1 MKHENFAPPEYKEGL
16 EADAVCQQCG
26 TVNPEGTLIC
36 KTCGNNL
43 RDQRLLRM
51 QADHIM
57 EADNEGGERSVF
69 MLRAVSVLGILLILW
84 FGLNVGRITSML
96 TSAGSDYDENAV
108 VANPRTLWSAA
119 SDAVFAPMQ
128 ETLSA
133 KFPSASEADRAR
145 MNLISTSSN
154 TVASGDYVIFER
166 LGTTLRYAGAATVA
180 VDGNIWRYTASLLDG
195 VEIRGEASILE
206 GILTA
211 QWEQAGALYENNYY
225 AIAGTALPRPDGSIA
240 LNGESSHNTTIF
252 SAVAY
257 PFNAR

>member
-51 QADHIM
+51 QADQIM
-57 EADNEGGERSVF
+57 EAENEGGERSVF
-69 MLRAVSVLGILLILW
+69 LLRAVSVLGILLLLW
-84 FGLNVGRITSML
+84 FGLNVGRITNML
-96 TSAGSDYDENAV
+96 TSAGPDYEENTV
-108 VANPRTLWSAA
+108 IANPRTLWSSA
-119 SDAVFAPMQ
+119 SDAVFKPMQ
-128 ETLSA
+128 DALAANIPT
-133 KFPSASEADRAR
+133 ASEAESAR
-145 MNLISTSSN
+145 MNLISTSN
-154 TVASGDYVIFER
+154 RTVASGDYVIFER

-180 VDGNIWRYTASLLDG
+180 VNGDIWRYTASLLDG

-225 AIAGTALPRPDGSIA
+225 AITGTALPRPDGSIT
-240 LNGESSHNTTIF
+240 LNGESSHNTQLF